1 MLPCISLYSNSP
13 NTHTDMYSF
22 RAVEHRGGLTV
33 TGMFRA
39 SGRTEKGDGGRE
51 RQRVSKY
58 RNVFLWEDAVKV
70 QRRRTNWKQMR
81 TLADDFRG
89 MRIV

>member
-13 NTHTDMYSF
+13 NTHTDTYSF

-39 SGRTEKGDGGRE
+39 LGRTEKGDEVERGNVSPNTEICFYGR
-51 RQRVSKY
+51 
-58 RNVFLWEDAVKV
+58 
-70 QRRRTNWKQMR
+70 MP
-81 TLADDFRG
+81 
-89 MRIV
+89 